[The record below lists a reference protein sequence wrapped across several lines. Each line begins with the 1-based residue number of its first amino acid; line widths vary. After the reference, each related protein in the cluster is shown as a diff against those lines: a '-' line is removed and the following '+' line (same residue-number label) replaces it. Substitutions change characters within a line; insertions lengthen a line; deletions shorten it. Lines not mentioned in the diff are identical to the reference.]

1 MQRPGKEENGMDHTM
16 GILMIGAAC
25 LLVLLVAAMRSKTQ
39 IFLNFILRAV
49 LGLLLIY
56 FVNSFLDG
64 RGIPV
69 HVGLGAV
76 SLFVSG
82 ALGAPGVLLLYGI
95 GICAWL
101 LGAGYPAWE
110 NGYAHSRTAG
120 TWERRD

>member
-64 RGIPV
+64 RGREPVCQRCAGSAWRSASVRNRDMHMAAGVKKAAGEERIPWPEK
-69 HVGLGAV
+69 
-76 SLFVSG
+76 SF
-82 ALGAPGVLLLYGI
+82 
-95 GICAWL
+95 
-101 LGAGYPAWE
+101 
-110 NGYAHSRTAG
+110 
-120 TWERRD
+120 

>member
-1 MQRPGKEENGMDHTM
+1 MEISLYWEERGNGTP
-16 GILMIGAAC
+16 
-25 LLVLLVAAMRSKTQ
+25 LVLLHGNGEDGTYFARQMEEFSRDFRVLAVDTRGHGRSPRGTAPFTLDQFAEDLKD
-39 IFLNFILRAV
+39 
-49 LGLLLIY
+49 
-56 FVNSFLDG
+56 FLDG

-101 LGAGYPAWE
+101 LG
-110 NGYAHSRTAG
+110 
-120 TWERRD
+120 

>member
-64 RGIPV
+64 RGIQV

-95 GICAWL
+95 WICAWL
-101 LGAGYPAWE
+101 LG
-110 NGYAHSRTAG
+110 
-120 TWERRD
+120 

>member
-56 FVNSFLDG
+56 LVNSFLDG

-101 LGAGYPAWE
+101 LG
-110 NGYAHSRTAG
+110 
-120 TWERRD
+120 

>member
-64 RGIPV
+64 REIPV
-69 HVGLGAV
+69 RVGLGAV

-101 LGAGYPAWE
+101 LG
-110 NGYAHSRTAG
+110 
-120 TWERRD
+120 